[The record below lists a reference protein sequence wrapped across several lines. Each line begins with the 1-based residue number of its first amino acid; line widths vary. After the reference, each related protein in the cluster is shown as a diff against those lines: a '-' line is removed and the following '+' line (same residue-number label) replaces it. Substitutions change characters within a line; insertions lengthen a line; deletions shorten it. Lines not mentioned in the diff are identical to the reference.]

1 MHEHHPGV
9 ETIPLCLP
17 RHAANPRGVGR
28 AGEVWRLCQD
38 VAVQASIRAG
48 WPPERYTKRGAG
60 FVVYGMTARH
70 HRELPYGENLSAAS
84 WMRDFRRGILSTR
97 EVRLTGSHGPIA
109 EATQRWV
116 HVGEGFKPSRADPDL
131 VAAFTLVDD
140 LGPSVEL
147 PEVATACLGPERA
160 FRFEVWHTWMDPLG
174 HVNHPAY
181 VDWCDEA
188 TCRALAARGVD
199 PQLLVPV
206 AERVDWKKGALAGDS
221 ILVLSR
227 TLGWTGQDEAVLEHR
242 IVNALQPDQLF
253 ATATT
258 VRRVLDAGSEPILD
272 AMSGA
277 GG

>member
-48 WPPERYTKRGAG
+48 WPPERYTRRGAG

-70 HRELPYGENLSAAS
+70 LRELPYGEPLHAAT
-84 WMRDFRRGILSTR
+84 WMRDFRKGILSSR
-97 EVRLTGSHGPIA
+97 EVRLYGSEGPVA

-116 HVGEGFKPSRADPDL
+116 HVGPGFKPTRADPEL
-131 VAAFTLVDD
+131 VASFTLVDD
-140 LGPSVEL
+140 LGPNVGL
-147 PEVATACLGPERA
+147 PELATRQVGPERG
-160 FRFEVWHTWMDPLG
+160 FTFEVWHTWMDPLG

-199 PQLLVPV
+199 PQRLVPV
-206 AERVDWKKGALAGDS
+206 AEQVDWKRGAVAGQAVR
-221 ILVLSR
+221 VLSQAV
-227 TLGWTGQDEAVLEHR
+227 GWTGQDDAVLEHR
-242 IVNALQPDQLF
+242 IVSATEPDVLF

-272 AMSGA
+272 AMFA
-277 GG
+277 G